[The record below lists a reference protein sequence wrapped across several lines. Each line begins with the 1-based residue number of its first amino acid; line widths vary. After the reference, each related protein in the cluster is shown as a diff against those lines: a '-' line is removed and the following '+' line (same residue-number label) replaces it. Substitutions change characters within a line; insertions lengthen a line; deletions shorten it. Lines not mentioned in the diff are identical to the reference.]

1 MNCHHEITLS
11 VIVLLNFSSGTSFS
25 LCLGKS
31 WGSRAAFWLLEVT
44 LVMQVVSIQKQVFP
58 VACNFLNSNL
68 VSLRCFFSSRWE
80 ACCWGKC
87 DSFSAPIL
95 QVSIFVW
102 NLKLACVPSH
112 LRGWAQTCNF
122 IPYYTEPACQCRRLK
137 RHGFHPWVGKI
148 PWKLWSVKCQPAPVS
163 LLGKSHG
170 QRSLV
175 GYNP

>member
-1 MNCHHEITLS
+1 
-11 VIVLLNFSSGTSFS
+11 
-25 LCLGKS
+25 
-31 WGSRAAFWLLEVT
+31 
-44 LVMQVVSIQKQVFP
+44 MQVVSIQKQVFP

-175 GYNP
+175 GYNPKGCKESDTTEHTHTHALTYTSN